1 MVVNFLNYKLLITII
16 LVIILNPLN
25 LFANEIKNCFSYIPY
40 AYNSLYVT
48 LPNNKDICYY
58 YDTKKIKLKTNANG
72 GRIISNKGS
81 GAEIIAFGESQLL
94 GLDWPQNKNNDPHD
108 LEVLFPEQK
117 ITAYAAPNNGPYEWL
132 RRIDILEKNNTNYF
146 QDKEIVLG
154 FNYGS
159 DIFRIRNNWKPEI
172 VIPFNENDLKY
183 ITKSIFLYEL
193 FIIKARLFGKFFQK
207 KSFKSSEIISEYLS
221 IGRDDNIQ
229 NIKNLL
235 KMIKQSPILKSKK
248 LSIIFYPPWWN
259 YDTDSI
265 YTERITKDFEHISCI
280 FIQEEIFSEVL
291 VSSPKKRSGSLT
303 YDGRHYINSELNYSK
318 KAKCD

>member
-1 MVVNFLNYKLLITII
+1 M
-16 LVIILNPLN
+16 N

-58 YDTKKIKLKTNANG
+58 FDTKKIKLKTNANG

-235 KMIKQSPILKSKK
+235 KMIKQSPIL
-248 LSIIFYPPWWN
+248 
-259 YDTDSI
+259 
-265 YTERITKDFEHISCI
+265 
-280 FIQEEIFSEVL
+280 
-291 VSSPKKRSGSLT
+291 
-303 YDGRHYINSELNYSK
+303 
-318 KAKCD
+318 

>member
-1 MVVNFLNYKLLITII
+1 
-16 LVIILNPLN
+16 LN

-58 YDTKKIKLKTNANG
+58 FDTKKIKLKTNANG

>member
-1 MVVNFLNYKLLITII
+1 M
-16 LVIILNPLN
+16 N

-265 YTERITKDFEHISCI
+265 YTERIAKDFEHISCI

>member
-1 MVVNFLNYKLLITII
+1 M
-16 LVIILNPLN
+16 N

-81 GAEIIAFGESQLL
+81 GTEIIAFGESQLL

-108 LEVLFPEQK
+108 LELLFPEQK

-132 RRIDILEKNNTNYF
+132 RKIDILEKSNTNYF
-146 QDKEIVLG
+146 QDKEVVLG

-183 ITKSIFLYEL
+183 ITENIYLYEL

-207 KSFKSSEIISEYLS
+207 KSSNANEIISEYLS
-221 IGRDDNIQ
+221 ISQVGNKQ
-229 NIKNLL
+229 NIKSLL
-235 KMIKQSPILKSKK
+235 EMIKQSPILKSKK

-265 YTERITKDFEHISCI
+265 YTEKITNDFEYISCM
-280 FIQEEIFSEVL
+280 FIQEDIFNEVL
-291 VSSPKKRSGSLT
+291 ISSPKKRTGSLT
-303 YDGRHYINSELNYSK
+303 YDGRHYINSGLNYSK

>member
-1 MVVNFLNYKLLITII
+1 MIII
-16 LVIILNPLN
+16 LVMILKPLS

-40 AYNSLYVT
+40 AFNSLYVT

-58 YDTKKIKLKTNANG
+58 YDTKKIRLKTNING

-81 GAEIIAFGESQLL
+81 GTEIIAFGESQLL

-108 LEVLFPEQK
+108 LEILFPEQK

-132 RRIDILEKNNTNYF
+132 RKIDILEKNNTNYF

-154 FNYGS
+154 FNYGT
-159 DIFRIRNNWKPEI
+159 DIFRIRNSWNPEI
-172 VIPFNENDLKY
+172 VIPFNESDLKY

-207 KSFKSSEIISEYLS
+207 NTVKSSGVISEYLS
-221 IGRDDNIQ
+221 ISRVDNIQ
-229 NIKNLL
+229 NIKILL

-248 LSIIFYPPWWN
+248 LSIILYPPWWN
-259 YDTDSI
+259 YDSNSI
-265 YTERITKDFEHISCI
+265 HSERITKDFEYISCI
-280 FIQEEIFSEVL
+280 FIKEDIFNEVL
-291 VSSPKKRSGSLT
+291 VSSPKKRTGSLT
-303 YDGRHYINSELNYSK
+303 YDGRHYINSELNYLK
-318 KAKCD
+318 KARCD

>member
-1 MVVNFLNYKLLITII
+1 VTII
-16 LVIILNPLN
+16 LVIIVNPVS

-40 AYNSLYVT
+40 AFNSLYVT

-58 YDTKKIKLKTNANG
+58 YDTKKIRLKTNTNG
-72 GRIISNKGS
+72 GRIISNEGS
-81 GAEIIAFGESQLL
+81 GTEIIAFGESQLL
-94 GLDWPQNKNNDPHD
+94 GLDWPQNKKDDPHD
-108 LEVLFPEQK
+108 LETLFPEQK

-132 RRIDILEKNNTNYF
+132 RKIDILENNNINYF

-159 DIFRIRNNWKPEI
+159 DIFRIRDSWNPEI

-193 FIIKARLFGKFFQK
+193 FIIKARLFGKSFQK

-229 NIKNLL
+229 NIKSLL

-259 YDTDSI
+259 YNTDSI
-265 YTERITKDFEHISCI
+265 YTEKITKDFEHISCL
-280 FIQEEIFSEVL
+280 FIQEGIFSEVL

>member
-1 MVVNFLNYKLLITII
+1 M
-16 LVIILNPLN
+16 N

-58 YDTKKIKLKTNANG
+58 YDTKKIRLKTNANG

-81 GAEIIAFGESQLL
+81 GTEIIAFGESQLL

-108 LEVLFPEQK
+108 LEILFPEQK

-132 RRIDILEKNNTNYF
+132 RKIDILENNNTNYF

-154 FNYGS
+154 FNYGT
-159 DIFRIRNNWKPEI
+159 DIFRIRNSWNPKI
-172 VIPFNENDLKY
+172 VIPFNENDLEY

-280 FIQEEIFSEVL
+280 FIQEDIFSEVL
-291 VSSPKKRSGSLT
+291 VSSPKKRFGSLT

-318 KAKCD
+318 KVKCD